1 MARGCPSFNLSA
13 PARFTLSS
21 PACFNFTPRVL
32 PIVASVCRERRHPW
46 PLLFV
51 TVLALLT
58 TGCDTTRYYRQAIA
72 GQYQIV
78 ARQEKISTLLAR
90 TNTPPELRG
99 QLELV
104 LHLREF
110 AERELHLKTGGH
122 YAKYADLGRPFV
134 VWNVYAAP
142 EFSVEPKRWWYPV
155 VGKLKYRGFFAEAD
169 ARACAAQ
176 LAQEGYD
183 VHVGGTEAYSTLGY
197 FKDPVLNTFIHH
209 PPADLAETLF
219 HELAHQRLFASGDT
233 DFNEAFAT
241 AVGEEGARRWLAQ
254 HGDAKARA
262 EFELDLQRQ
271 RQFVALVLQARA
283 ALKKLYGE
291 NETASVATPRPILER
306 QAAKEGVITQLR
318 ADYEALK
325 MSWNGYRGYDGWF
338 QRPVNNARLNTIATY
353 HTLVPAFQQLLA
365 RHGGDWPAFYAEAKA
380 LAATPKK
387 GRHEKLI
394 ARANGGP
401 PVTGGSSPD
410 TSAP

>member
-1 MARGCPSFNLSA
+1 MS
-13 PARFTLSS
+13 
-21 PACFNFTPRVL
+21 FNFTPRVL
-32 PIVASVCRERRHPW
+32 PIVAFARRERRHLW
-46 PLLFV
+46 PLLLITAF
-51 TVLALLT
+51 ALLA

-90 TNTPPELRG
+90 TNTPAELREK
-99 QLELV
+99 LELV
-104 LHLREF
+104 LRLREF
-110 AERELHLKTGGH
+110 AEHELHLKTGGH

-155 VGKLKYRGFFAEAD
+155 VGRLKYRGFFAEAD

-176 LAQEGYD
+176 FAQEGYD

-209 PPADLAETLF
+209 APADLAETLF

-254 HGDAKARA
+254 HGDAAMRA
-262 EFELDLQRQ
+262 EYEQDLQRQ
-271 RQFVALVLQARA
+271 RQFVALVLRARG
-283 ALKKLYGE
+283 ALKKAY
-291 NETASVATPRPILER
+291 ASAGPDESKR
-306 QAAKEGVITQLR
+306 AAKEQVIAQLR
-318 ADYEALK
+318 ADYEQLK
-325 MSWNGYRGYDGWF
+325 LGWNGWRGYDRWF
-338 QRPVNNARLNTIATY
+338 QRPINNARLNTVATY
-353 HTLVPAFQQLLA
+353 FTLVPAFQQLLA
-365 RHGGDWPAFYAEAKA
+365 KHGGDLPAFYAEAKA
-380 LAATPKK
+380 VASSPKA

-394 ARANGGP
+394 ATANAAR
-401 PVTGGSSPD
+401 PVAAD
-410 TSAP
+410 RR

>member
-1 MARGCPSFNLSA
+1 MGSELFPLPP
-13 PARFTLSS
+13 PAR
-21 PACFNFTPRVL
+21 FNFTPRVL
-32 PIVASVCRERRHPW
+32 PIVASVWRERRHPW

-99 QLELV
+99 KLELV
-104 LHLREF
+104 WHLREF
-110 AERELHLKTGGH
+110 AEHELHLKTGGH

-155 VGKLKYRGFFAEAD
+155 VGRLKYRGFFAEAD

-183 VHVGGTEAYSTLGY
+183 AHVGGTEAYSTLGY

-209 PPADLAETLF
+209 ASADLAETLF

-241 AVGEEGARRWLAQ
+241 TVGEEGARRWLAQ
-254 HGDAKARA
+254 HGDVSARA

-271 RQFVALVLQARA
+271 RQFVALVLKARD
-283 ALKKLYGE
+283 ALKKVYD
-291 NETASVATPRPILER
+291 NATTDEAKR
-306 QAAKEGVITQLR
+306 AAKEQVLAQLR
-318 ADYEALK
+318 DDHERLK
-325 MSWNGYRGYDGWF
+325 IAWSGYRGYDRWF
-338 QRPVNNARLNTIATY
+338 QRPINNARLNTVATY
-353 HTLVPAFQQLLA
+353 FTLVPAFQQLLA
-365 RHGGDWPAFYAEAKA
+365 KHGGDLPAFYAEAKA
-380 LAATPKK
+380 VASTPKE

-394 ARANGGP
+394 AAANETR
-401 PVTGGSSPD
+401 PVAAD
-410 TSAP
+410 RR

>member
-1 MARGCPSFNLSA
+1 MN
-13 PARFTLSS
+13 
-21 PACFNFTPRVL
+21 FNFTPRVL
-32 PIVASVCRERRHPW
+32 PIVAFMRRERRRLW
-46 PLLFV
+46 PPLFV
-51 TVLALLT
+51 AMLALLT

-78 ARQEKISTLLAR
+78 ARQEKISELLAR

-99 QLELV
+99 KLELV
-104 LHLREF
+104 LRLREF
-110 AERELHLKTGGH
+110 AEHELHLKTDGH

-169 ARACAAQ
+169 ARTCAAQ
-176 LAQEGYD
+176 LANEGCD

-254 HGDAKARA
+254 HGDATARA
-262 EFELDLQRQ
+262 EYELDLQRQ
-271 RQFVALVLQARA
+271 RQFVALVLKARE
-283 ALKKLYGE
+283 ALKKIYDE
-291 NETASVATPRPILER
+291 PTPDEAKR
-306 QAAKEGVITQLR
+306 AAKQQVIAQLR
-318 ADYEALK
+318 TDYEVLK
-325 MSWNGYRGYDGWF
+325 VSWNGYRGYDAWF
-338 QRPVNNARLNTIATY
+338 QRPINNARLNTVATY
-353 HTLVPAFQQLLA
+353 FTLVPAFQQLLA
-365 RHGGDWPAFYAEAKA
+365 KHGGDLPAFYAEAKA
-380 LAATPKK
+380 VASSPKA

-394 ARANGGP
+394 ATANAAR
-401 PVTGGSSPD
+401 PVAAD
-410 TSAP
+410 RR